1 MTLTHDYLRTEGR
14 TIKRS
19 KCERS
24 PKKLGYNQNRTLPRR
39 LWHGYKATTG
49 LTDIKVQRKPERRTK
64 LKQDEHAI
72 HYVMYA
78 HVRPYRPQGPCVRIK
93 YALPHSFVHFI
104 ASLQSVL
111 KRQPIL
117 FGYDMLC

>member
-1 MTLTHDYLRTEGR
+1 MTLAHDYLKTESRTK
-14 TIKRS
+14 KRS
-19 KCERS
+19 KCKRS
-24 PKKLGYNQNRTLPRR
+24 PKHLSYKPR
-39 LWHGYKATTG
+39 LWQGYKATTG
-49 LTDIKVQRKPERRTK
+49 LTDIKMRGKPKRRTK